1 MRDLVAI
8 ALSGGID
15 SLVAA
20 ALLKEQGHGLIGLH
34 FLSGYEAGPAKVN
47 LDPADP
53 MFAAIEAHARRT
65 LGPLAEQ
72 LDIPL
77 YIIDV
82 RAEFLRWVVDYFVTT
97 YESGKTPNPCLV
109 CNPMIKFDLLLNKA
123 RDLGATQIATGHYA
137 RIVPAEGDRMRL
149 LRGLDDR
156 KEQSYFLAR
165 LTQQQLTS
173 AILPLGAMRKEQTR
187 RIAHHKGLIP
197 VTAGES
203 QDICF
208 IRDGNYA
215 DFLVQK
221 TGFVPRPGPIED
233 VNGHVIGR
241 HTGLHRFTIGQR
253 RGINC
258 PAGVPY
264 YVVRIDPDRNCL
276 VVGSQENLL
285 AIRCRVTHINWI
297 APSPT
302 QSMRIMVRIRYR
314 HMAVAATLT
323 PVDAATV
330 DIRFDKPE
338 AAVTP
343 GQGAAFY
350 LGDEVLGGGWIE

>member
-1 MRDLVAI
+1 MQENVAI

-20 ALLKEQGHGLIGLH
+20 ALLKEQGRNVIGLH
-34 FLSGYEAGPAKVN
+34 FLSGYESGSATVN
-47 LDPADP
+47 LDPTDP
-53 MFAAIEAHARRT
+53 MFGAIEAHAWRT

-77 YIIDV
+77 YIIDM
-82 RAEFLRWVVDYFVTT
+82 RAEFQRLVVDYFVKT

-109 CNPMIKFDLLLNKA
+109 CNPMIKFDLLLSKT
-123 RDLGATQIATGHYA
+123 RDLGASKIATGHYA
-137 RIVPAEGDRMRL
+137 RIVQGDNNRLRL
-149 LRGLDDR
+149 LRGLDER

-165 LTQQQLTS
+165 LTQQQLAN
-173 AILPLGAMRKEQTR
+173 AILPLGAIRKEQTR
-187 RIAHHKGLIP
+187 RIAHQKGLIP
-197 VTAGES
+197 ATMGES

-221 TGFVPRPGPIED
+221 SGFVPRPGPIED

-241 HTGLHRFTIGQR
+241 HAGLHRFTIGQR

-285 AIRCRVTHINWI
+285 AIRCRVNRINWI
-297 APSPT
+297 APPPP
-302 QSMRIMVRIRYR
+302 QPIGIMVRIRYR
-314 HMAVAATLT
+314 HLAVAATLT
-323 PVDAATV
+323 PVDATTA
-330 DIRFDKPE
+330 DIRFEKPE